1 MSQFV
6 VVHTPSFGDCITPLV
21 KTGLSIT
28 RYDAFDL
35 LTTNILTIFLIEP
48 KKYPLRPHHDA
59 GSACDLIRN
68 L

>member
-28 RYDAFDL
+28 SYDAFDL
-35 LTTNILTIFLIEP
+35 LTTNILTISLIEP
-48 KKYPLRPHHDA
+48 KKYPL
-59 GSACDLIRN
+59 
-68 L
+68 